1 MEQEKPKRGRK
12 STEVEYSER
21 ITEALDLMLYK
32 KLSAGEFRVTF
43 SKMYGVTERMAD
55 NTWKKCKDI
64 LKERFTEKQDEIIQ
78 EQLSRYFDLLNRAR
92 ESGNRRVER
101 EVLSDMNKLYGLE
114 NKKIDITSGGEPISI
129 NIRIDD

>member
-1 MEQEKPKRGRK
+1 MEEKPKRGRK
-12 STEVEYSER
+12 STDVEYSER

-64 LKERFTEKQDEIIQ
+64 LKERFTEKQEEIIQ
-78 EQLSRYFDLLNRAR
+78 EQLSRYFDLLDRAR

>member
-1 MEQEKPKRGRK
+1 MEEKPKRGRK

-64 LKERFTEKQDEIIQ
+64 LKERFTEKQEEIIQ
-78 EQLSRYFDLLNRAR
+78 DQLSRYFDLLNRAR

>member
-1 MEQEKPKRGRK
+1 MEEKPKRGRK

-78 EQLSRYFDLLNRAR
+78 DQLSRYFDLLNRAR

>member
-12 STEVEYSER
+12 STDVEYSER

-64 LKERFTEKQDEIIQ
+64 LKERFTEKQEEIIQ
-78 EQLSRYFDLLNRAR
+78 EQLSRYFDLLDRAR